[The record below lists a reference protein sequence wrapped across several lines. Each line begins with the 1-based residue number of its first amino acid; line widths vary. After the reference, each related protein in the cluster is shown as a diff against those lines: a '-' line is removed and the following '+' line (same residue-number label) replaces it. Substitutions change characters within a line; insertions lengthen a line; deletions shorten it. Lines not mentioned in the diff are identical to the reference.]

1 MKKFLLLCACF
12 LIASSSGVFLK
23 FASMYEFL
31 SFRYVLYF
39 GVTVLVMGIYA
50 VLWQEVLKLIPL
62 NKAYLYKSSG
72 IGISLTYA
80 YIIFGES
87 ITVYNI
93 LGCAMIITGI
103 IILSYK
109 RRQAE

>member
-31 SFRYVLYF
+31 SIRYVFYF

-50 VLWQEVLKLIPL
+50 ILWQEVLKLVPL

-72 IGISLTYA
+72 IGISLMYA
-80 YIIFGES
+80 YIIFGED
-87 ITVYNI
+87 ITIYNI
-93 LGCAMIITGI
+93 IGCAMIIAGI

>member
-1 MKKFLLLCACF
+1 MKKFLLLCVCF

-31 SFRYVLYF
+31 SFQYVFYF
-39 GVTVLVMGIYA
+39 GMTVAVMGVYA

-72 IGISLTYA
+72 IGISLLYA
-80 YIIFGES
+80 YIIFDEK
-87 ITVYNI
+87 ITVFNI
-93 LGCAMIITGI
+93 IGCAMIIAGI
-103 IILSYK
+103 MILSYK

>member
-72 IGISLTYA
+72 IGISLMYA

>member
-1 MKKFLLLCACF
+1 M
-12 LIASSSGVFLK
+12 
-23 FASMYEFL
+23 
-31 SFRYVLYF
+31 
-39 GVTVLVMGIYA
+39 LVMGIYA

-72 IGISLTYA
+72 IGISLMYV
-80 YIIFGES
+80 YIIFGEI

-93 LGCAMIITGI
+93 LGCTMIITGI
-103 IILSYK
+103 IMLSYK

>member
-72 IGISLTYA
+72 IGISLMYA
-80 YIIFGES
+80 YIIFGEN